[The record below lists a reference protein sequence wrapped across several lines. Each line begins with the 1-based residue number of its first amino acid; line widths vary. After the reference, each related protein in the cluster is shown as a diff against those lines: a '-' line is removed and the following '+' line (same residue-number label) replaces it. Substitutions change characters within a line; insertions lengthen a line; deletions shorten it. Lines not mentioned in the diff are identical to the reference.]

1 MAVAAWEG
9 SLVVYSL
16 KSMDQL
22 KDELESGG
30 QLLGDRFMP
39 IRSVCTSSITMRE
52 RNTDSVL

>member
-30 QLLGDRFMP
+30 QLLGDRFML

-52 RNTDSVL
+52 RNTDHVL